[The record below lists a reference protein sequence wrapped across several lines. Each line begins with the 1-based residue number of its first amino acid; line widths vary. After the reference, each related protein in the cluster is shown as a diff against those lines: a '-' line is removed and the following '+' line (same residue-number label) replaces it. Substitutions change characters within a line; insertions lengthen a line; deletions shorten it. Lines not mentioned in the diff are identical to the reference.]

1 MDLLDK
7 INEITANSV
16 TPEEFKK
23 ATGHTIDEH
32 VANMMDRIQEL
43 EGKKVAEVRPIANKT
58 GRRAA
63 ARPAALPA
71 AAAKP
76 AAIEDERKETA
87 SSLEDFSARVAKAV
101 KAGKMLLKAPK
112 GRKKVWTV
120 EELLEAN
127 DIKKDM
133 FPISVDSKGMITIDK
148 VTVKKILEIVEPVK
162 GSDVISLNITEL
174 LGVPSQSGRSGRR
187 QARKG
192 PKGGGPAGGGPK

>member
-1 MDLLDK
+1 M
-7 INEITANSV
+7 
-16 TPEEFKK
+16 
-23 ATGHTIDEH
+23 
-32 VANMMDRIQEL
+32 
-43 EGKKVAEVRPIANKT
+43 
-58 GRRAA
+58 
-63 ARPAALPA
+63 
-71 AAAKP
+71 
-76 AAIEDERKETA
+76 
-87 SSLEDFSARVAKAV
+87 
-101 KAGKMLLKAPK
+101 LKAPK

-133 FPISVDSKGMITIDK
+133 FPIRVDSKGMITIDK

-174 LGVPSQSGRSGRR
+174 LGVPSQSARSGRR